1 MNTIERL
8 QRIIEIIEK
17 SELDNA
23 TVGPAELKLLVDNIE
38 ESPFYPTKGGLLT
51 INCLYYL
58 IPDSCRIIGL
68 PDEYLCFMAEPV
80 LEAINELSIGRFSV
94 IDIDGYDDED
104 EESWSVSFELN
115 GKSEKF
121 TFDSDGVG
129 DPKSFFDAIVNSK
142 LGIRYKFLRQNF
154 LASYTLWDI
163 YDEYGAAILCYL
175 PQSIA
180 LEVNNLV
187 NARS

>member
-8 QRIIEIIEK
+8 QRIVEIIEK

-23 TVGPAELKLLVDNIE
+23 KVSPTELKLLVDNIE
-38 ESPFYPTKGGLLT
+38 ESPFFPTKGDSLA

-68 PDEYLCFMAEPV
+68 PDEYLCFMSEPV
-80 LEAINELSIGRFSV
+80 LQAINELSTDKFSLT
-94 IDIDGYDDED
+94 DIDGYDDED
-104 EESWSVSFELN
+104 DGSWNLSFELN
-115 GKSEKF
+115 GKPEKF
-121 TFDSDGVG
+121 TFDSDVVA
-129 DPKSFFDAIVNSK
+129 DPKSFFDAIANSK
-142 LGIRYKFLRQNF
+142 LGSRYKFLRQNF
-154 LASYTLWDI
+154 LASYTLWNI

-180 LEVNNLV
+180 SEVNNLM
-187 NARS
+187 NIRN